1 MSAGAEIPTGTPET
15 VLPGLPRGEVG
26 IAVSTGVAGKS
37 FLLLEAALAV
47 ATGQDIGGLWQV
59 PITAGPTYYICG
71 TDPRGIVRARLENV
85 LAHAEGRGGHPP
97 RDFHVLLDDSHEI
110 TLFERGR
117 DPVAAHPMLTG
128 IERLV
133 TAQGAR
139 LVVFEHLERYL
150 NRAGL
155 AWSDPATRAGVLRIL
170 RASARR
176 MDCAILIAPRPWAEY
191 PEADRPDAEVAWD
204 LWLAQDSPDDPLT
217 LRYSDRRANA
227 PVVRALVRG
236 ADGVLTA
243 IRGPDER

>member
-1 MSAGAEIPTGTPET
+1 MSAVPEPVDV

-59 PITAGPTYYICG
+59 PIRRGPAYYICG
-71 TDPRGIVRARLENV
+71 TDPRGIVRARLQNV
-85 LAHAEGRGGHPP
+85 LAHASGRAGHPP

-117 DPVAAHPMLTG
+117 HPVAAHPMLAG
-128 IERLV
+128 VERLV
-133 TAQGAR
+133 VAQGAR

-176 MDCAILIAPRPWAEY
+176 MDCAILVAPRPWAEY
-191 PEADRPDAEVAWD
+191 PEADRPEEGDAWD
-204 LWLAQDSPDDPLT
+204 LWLAQDSPDGAIT
-217 LRYSDRRANA
+217 LRYSDRHANA
-227 PVVRALVRG
+227 PVERALTRG

-243 IRGPDER
+243 TSGSNAR

>member
-1 MSAGAEIPTGTPET
+1 MSAAPETRSGPADT

-47 ATGQDIGGLWQV
+47 AMGQDIGGLWQV
-59 PITAGPTYYICG
+59 PITAGPAYYICG
-71 TDPRGIVRARLENV
+71 TDPRGIVRARLQNV
-85 LAHAEGRGGHPP
+85 LAHAEGGGHPP

-133 TAQGAR
+133 IAQGAR

-150 NRAGL
+150 NRARL

-191 PEADRPDAEVAWD
+191 PEADRPDDGDAWD
-204 LWLAQDSPDDPLT
+204 LWLAQDSPDGAIT

-227 PVVRALVRG
+227 PVVRELVRG
-236 ADGVLTA
+236 RDGVLTA
-243 IRGPDER
+243 SRGPEAR